1 MNRLESYDLPI
12 PDIRDGF
19 PASAHEV
26 YSDAAG
32 SSGLYGSGHGMGLGL
47 HLGYGPNIFDQAG
60 MDEHT
65 GLEVS

>member
-32 SSGLYGSGHGMGLGL
+32 SSGLYGSGHGMGAWSPS
-47 HLGYGPNIFDQAG
+47 GYGPDTFGQAG
-60 MDEHT
+60 MDGHI
-65 GLEVS
+65 GLAVS